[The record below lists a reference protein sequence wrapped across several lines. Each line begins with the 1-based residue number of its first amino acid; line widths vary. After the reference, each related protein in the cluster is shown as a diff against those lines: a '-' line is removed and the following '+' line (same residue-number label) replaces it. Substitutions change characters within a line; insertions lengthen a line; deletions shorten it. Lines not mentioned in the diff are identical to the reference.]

1 MSKKNHVDNYLKGP
15 NLRYVV
21 ANKNPNKT
29 EKFCGNIYLIKVI
42 YLLMS
47 LYFVQ
52 LKKNFYKG
60 RKYRNIHLKKNMMP
74 YPTCITPNGHSIQ
87 PDRTIVCE
95 HSTFQLHRSP
105 KRDKQLQKIPN
116 YIMHLNSIILEPRF
130 HSSKS
135 VPFILLYPD
144 IYVSKI
150 STFRAAL

>member
-1 MSKKNHVDNYLKGP
+1 MSWQT
-15 NLRYVV
+15 
-21 ANKNPNKT
+21 KT
-29 EKFCGNIYLIKVI
+29 LIKQRNWVVTFI
-42 YLLMS
+42 WLRS

-52 LKKNFYKG
+52 LKKNFCKG

-74 YPTCITPNGHSIQ
+74 YPTCIAPNGHSIQ

-95 HSTFQLHRSP
+95 HSTFQLYRPP

-135 VPFILLYPD
+135 VPFILLYPN

-150 STFRAAL
+150 STFRAALWWEVGNTFWPVITKTVVFLYIK